1 MKFLGRFG
9 DFKIFGGSGLLV
21 ALAGLAL
28 CFATGVMTGAV
39 TGSSGAAFANQRASG
54 LPLPRFVSLRADE
67 VNMRAGPSVRYPVEW
82 VYKRQNLPVE
92 VIAEFDTWRK
102 VRDPFGGQG
111 WIHRSMLSSNRTA
124 VVVGKV
130 RTLRVHADTRSLP
143 VANVEPNAV
152 GKLIGCDKDDIWC
165 RVDFNGYDG
174 WLRRKEIWGVYP
186 REEVK

>member
-1 MKFLGRFG
+1 MLAL
-9 DFKIFGGSGLLV
+9 SGLI
-21 ALAGLAL
+21 L
-28 CFATGVMTGAV
+28 CFAFGAMTGA
-39 TGSSGAAFANQRASG
+39 TSGVGGEAFASQHSSG

-111 WIHRSMLSSNRTA
+111 WIHRSMLSSSRTA
-124 VVVGKV
+124 VVTGKV
-130 RTLRVHADTRSLP
+130 RTLRLRADTRSQP
-143 VANVEPNAV
+143 VAHVEPNAV
-152 GKLIGCDKDDIWC
+152 GKLIKCDKGDIWC
-165 RVDFNGYDG
+165 RVEFNGYDG

-186 REEVK
+186 AEEVE

>member
-1 MKFLGRFG
+1 MNTIRSFIGVGLLKRFG
-9 DFKIFGGSGLLV
+9 GV
-21 ALAGLAL
+21 AAL
-28 CFATGVMTGAV
+28 IVVMLSFVFGAV
-39 TGSSGAAFANQRASG
+39 TGVATGTGGEAFANQRNSG

-111 WIHRSMLSSNRTA
+111 WIHRSMLSSKRTA
-124 VVVGKV
+124 VVIGKV
-130 RTLRVHADTRSLP
+130 RTLRLRPDTRSQA
-143 VANVEPNAV
+143 VANVEPNVV
-152 GKLIGCDKDDIWC
+152 GKLIGCEKEELWC
-165 RVDFNGYDG
+165 RLEFNGYDG

-186 REEVK
+186 QEDVK

>member
-1 MKFLGRFG
+1 MNSIRW
-9 DFKIFGGSGLLV
+9 FKGFKKIKRSGGLL
-21 ALAGLAL
+21 ALAGLIL
-28 CFATGVMTGAV
+28 CFAIGAV
-39 TGSSGAAFANQRASG
+39 TGVASGNGGEAFASQHSSG
-54 LPLPRFVSLRADE
+54 LPLPRFVSLRAGE
-67 VNMRAGPSVRYPVEW
+67 VNMRAGPSVRYPVDW

-111 WIHRSMLSSNRTA
+111 WIHRSMLSSTRMA

-130 RTLRVHADTRSLP
+130 RTIRVRADTRSQA
-143 VANVEPNAV
+143 VAYVEPNAI
-152 GKLIGCDKDDIWC
+152 GKLMSCEKENIWC

-186 REEVK
+186 SEEVK